1 MKHIYKQMTKAMAL
15 VALFLTVGVNAWG
28 ATTVWDGSKLSS
40 SIWTGGSTSNWAIDP
55 TQYFEIVSGTG
66 FWIKSDASGTQ
77 GLNFDLTHH
86 AIVVKYHHRTFMK
99 CSEDRTVC
107 FTMEGA
113 DNIANIIEFVNDL
126 TGEVIERKVSHA
138 KSTTQGAGSAF
149 TVDFK
154 ANVQYELKALH
165 SEIYIKKIEYLVPGQ
180 DIITLEET
188 TDNTTNIN
196 TLKNLASTVREV
208 KINRTLKAGQ
218 WNTFCSPVTLTATS
232 KPSLEETLLCNKVY
246 MIGSYDATE
255 NTLTF
260 TSSTTLPANTPV
272 LVKPDAN
279 VSNIVFEAKNITKPA
294 SASSL
299 EASSNGLKF
308 VGLYGT
314 KNIYSADN
322 SNIFLGSDGSSLFY
336 PSSEATGTMKGFRA
350 YFELPTGASVK
361 GIVFEDDAT
370 GIVSI
375 ENDPFQENGN
385 VYTIDGRN
393 LGNAKNLTRGMYIQN
408 GRKFFVK

>member
-1 MKHIYKQMTKAMAL
+1 MKNVYTKMTKAIAL
-15 VALFLTVGVNAWG
+15 IALFLTVGANAWG
-28 ATTVWDGSKLSS
+28 ATTVWNGSKLSET
-40 SIWTGGSTSNWAIDP
+40 IWTGGSTSSWVIDP
-55 TQYFEIVSGTG
+55 QQFFEIVSGTD
-66 FWIKSDASGTQ
+66 FWIKSDVSGTA
-77 GLNFDLTHH
+77 GLYFDLTYH

-113 DNIANIIEFVNDL
+113 DNFSNAIQFKNCS
-126 TGEVIERKVSHA
+126 TGELIQRHIHHV
-138 KSTTQGAGSAF
+138 KSTTQGAGTYF

-154 ANVQYELKALH
+154 ANVEYEFWA
-165 SEIYIKKIEYLVPGQ
+165 SESQINIKKIEYLVPGQ

-188 TDNTTNIN
+188 TDNNTNIN
-196 TLKNLASTVREV
+196 TLKNLGSAVREV
-208 KINRTLKAGQ
+208 KINRTLKTNQ
-218 WNTFCSPVTLTATS
+218 WNTFCSPVELSATS
-232 KPSLEETLLCNKVY
+232 EPSLDELLNCNQVY
-246 MIGSYDATE
+246 VIGSYDATE
-255 NTLTF
+255 NTLSF
-260 TSSTTLPANTPV
+260 TASNTLPANTPA

-279 VSNIVFEAKNITKPA
+279 VTNIVVEAKNITKPA
-294 SASSL
+294 SASTL

>member
-1 MKHIYKQMTKAMAL
+1 MKHIYNQMKKAMAL
-15 VALFLTVGVNAWG
+15 IALFLTVGANAWG
-28 ATTVWDGSKLSS
+28 ATTVWDGSTLSS

-77 GLNFDLTHH
+77 GLNFQSGFH
-86 AIVVKYHHRTFMK
+86 AIVVKFRHRTYMK

-107 FTMEGA
+107 FTIEGA
-113 DNIANIIEFVNDL
+113 NNTALIIEFVNDL

-138 KSTTQGAGSAF
+138 RSTTQGAGSAF

-154 ANVQYELKALH
+154 ANVQYELKALA
-165 SEIYIKKIEYLVPGQ
+165 SEINIKKIEYLVPGV
-180 DIITLEET
+180 DIIDIDEA
-188 TDNTTNIN
+188 TDNNTNIN
-196 TLKNLASTVREV
+196 TLKSLTSSVREV
-208 KINRTLKAGQ
+208 RINRTLKAGQ

-232 KPSLEETLLCNKVY
+232 KPSLEELLLCNKVY
-246 MIGSYDATE
+246 VMGSYDATE
-255 NTLTF
+255 NTLSF
-260 TSSTTLPANTPV
+260 TASATLPANTPC
-272 LVKPDAN
+272 LVKPDTK
-279 VSNIVFEAKNITKPA
+279 VSNIVFEAKNISKPA

-336 PSSEATGTMKGFRA
+336 PSSESTGTMKGFRA

>member
-1 MKHIYKQMTKAMAL
+1 MKHIYNQMKKAIAL
-15 VALFLTVGVNAWG
+15 VALFLFAGVNAWG
-28 ATTVWDGSKLSS
+28 ATPVWDGSKLSET
-40 SIWTGGSTSNWAIDP
+40 IWTGGSTKSWVINP
-55 TQYFEIVSGTG
+55 QQFFEIVSGTG
-66 FWIKSDASGTQ
+66 FWIKSDASSTK
-77 GLNFDLTHH
+77 GLTFDISFH
-86 AIVVKYHHRTFMK
+86 AIIVKYGHRATMK
-99 CSEDRTVC
+99 CSQNRTVC

-113 DNIANIIEFVNDL
+113 NNTSHAIQFRDL
-126 TGEVIERKVSHA
+126 STGELIQRHIHHA
-138 KSTTQGAGSAF
+138 KSSTQGAGTYF

-154 ANVQYELKALH
+154 ANVQYEFLASK
-165 SEIYIKKIEYLVPGQ
+165 SEICIKKIEYLVPGQ
-180 DIITLEET
+180 DIIDMDEA
-188 TDNTTNIN
+188 TDNSTNIN
-196 TLKNLASTVREV
+196 TLKGLKSSVREV
-208 KINRTLKAGQ
+208 RINRTLKANQ
-218 WNTFCSPVTLTATS
+218 WNTFCSPVALSSSTE
-232 KPSLEETLLCNKVY
+232 PSLDELLNCSQVY
-246 MIGSYDATE
+246 VMGSYDATE
-255 NTLTF
+255 NTLSF
-260 TSSTTLPANTPV
+260 TASATLPANTPC
-272 LVKPDAN
+272 LVKPDAK
-279 VSNIVFEAKNITKPA
+279 VSNIVFEAKNISKPA
-294 SASSL
+294 SASTL

-336 PSSEATGTMKGFRA
+336 PSSESTGTMKGFRA

-393 LGNAKNLTRGMYIQN
+393 LGNAKNLTRGLYIQN

>member
-28 ATTVWDGSKLSS
+28 ATTVWDGSTLSS

-77 GLNFDLTHH
+77 GLNFNSAYH
-86 AIVVKYHHRTFMK
+86 AIVVKYHHRTYMK

-113 DNIANIIEFVNDL
+113 NNTAHIIEFVNDL

-138 KSTTQGAGSAF
+138 RSTTQGAGSAF
-149 TVDFK
+149 TVDFN
-154 ANVQYELKALH
+154 ANVQYELKALA
-165 SEIYIKKIEYLVPGQ
+165 SEINIKKIEYLVPGQ

-188 TDNTTNIN
+188 TDNNTNIN

-218 WNTFCSPVTLTATS
+218 WNTFCSPVALSASTE
-232 KPSLEETLLCNKVY
+232 PSLEEILLCNKVY

-279 VSNIVFEAKNITKPA
+279 VSNIVFEAKNINKPA
-294 SASSL
+294 SASTL

-308 VGLYGT
+308 VGLYGS
-314 KNIYSADN
+314 KNIFEVDN
-322 SNIFLGSDGSSLFY
+322 SYFLGSDGTTLFY
-336 PSSEATGTMKGFRA
+336 PESSEKGTIKGFRA
-350 YFELPTGASVK
+350 YFELPDGASVK
-361 GIVFEDDAT
+361 ALSFEDDAT
-370 GIVSI
+370 GIISVEKDIFS
-375 ENDPFQENGN
+375 ENGN
-385 VYTIDGRN
+385 VYSVDGR
-393 LGNAKNLTRGMYIQN
+393 LVGNSKENLTRGMYIQN
-408 GRKFFVK
+408 GRKFIVK